1 MDKVIVI
8 RHSDEE
14 LPNTKYTANL
24 KKNEDGSYT
33 ASLDI
38 YKQSDYKDYV
48 NKKNIEKVGQYV
60 FTGNETW
67 IYDSNGKRWIG
78 HIPVSSNPSK

>member
-48 NKKNIEKVGQYV
+48 NKNGLH
-60 FTGNETW
+60 FTK
-67 IYDSNGKRWIG
+67 SLQ
-78 HIPVSSNPSK
+78 